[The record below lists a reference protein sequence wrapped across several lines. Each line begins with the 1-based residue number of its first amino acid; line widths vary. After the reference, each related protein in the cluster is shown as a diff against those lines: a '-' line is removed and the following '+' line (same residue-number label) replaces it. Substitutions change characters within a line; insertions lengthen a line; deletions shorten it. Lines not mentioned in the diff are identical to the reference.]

1 METKNQITVLIADD
15 HKMMLDGLRSLLN
28 QEKDIHIVGE
38 AMNGNQVM
46 DILAFNQV
54 DIAILDISM
63 PDMDGYDTVIN
74 MRKKYPQVKVL
85 VLSLHKDERHVG
97 KLVKSGVAG
106 YIVKE
111 RGSEELVNA
120 IRTIASGKE
129 YFDKEVMEISL
140 RALKNKS
147 TTGDTIVK
155 FTPRELEVLDL
166 IAEGLSSKEIGNILH
181 IAESTVE
188 TNRKNLLAKLDLP
201 NSKHLLKYAIE
212 QGYGKS
218 RLK

>member
-1 METKNQITVLIADD
+1 METKKQITVLIADD

-120 IRTIASGKE
+120 IRTIANGKE